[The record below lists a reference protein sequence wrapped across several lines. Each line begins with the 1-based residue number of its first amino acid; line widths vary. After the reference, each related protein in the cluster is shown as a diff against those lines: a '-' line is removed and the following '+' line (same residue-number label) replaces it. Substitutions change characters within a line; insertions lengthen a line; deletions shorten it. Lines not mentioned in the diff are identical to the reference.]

1 LQQGLI
7 TMRIDEEIQS
17 SKFEDN
23 YHKAVINVTYTYGW
37 LNNVFR
43 CKFEKNNLTQQQF
56 NVLRILRG
64 QYPKPATINLLKERM
79 LDKMSDASRIV
90 DRLVQKGLVSRCT
103 NTKDRRAVDIRIS
116 DEGLGVLEKMDIEF
130 RTKDVLKNN
139 LTEEE
144 AGQLS
149 DLLDKLRG

>member
-1 LQQGLI
+1 MQ
-7 TMRIDEEIQS
+7 IDKEIQS
-17 SKFEDN
+17 DKFDDN
-23 YHKAVINVTYTYGW
+23 YHRAVVNILYTYGW
-37 LNNVFR
+37 LNHLTR
-43 CKFEKNNLTQQQF
+43 GQFEKHNITQQQF

-64 QYPKPATINLLKERM
+64 QYPKPATVNLIKERM
-79 LDKMSDASRIV
+79 IDKMSDASRIV
-90 DRLVQKGLVSRCT
+90 DRLVQKQLVTRCT
-103 NTKDRRAVDIRIS
+103 NNKDRRAVDIRIS
-116 DEGLGVLEKMDIEF
+116 DVGLGILEKMDIEF